1 MSTLYLV
8 RHGQAAFGADDYDVL
23 SELGMAQGTAL
34 GEHWARWGLRLDA
47 LYVGP
52 RRRHEATASALLAGL
67 ARGGA
72 EPPTV
77 RPLPSWDEFD
87 FGAVLAGARASLESE
102 YQQLKEQLAG
112 ADPLRHRRSFDR
124 LFHLATRSWARGDL
138 DQHVDESYAKF
149 QARVRGGLHAV
160 MSEQGRGRNVAVV
173 SSAGPISVALQQALE
188 ISNEMALRLCGTM
201 ANTAVSELRYRD
213 DSLSAIS
220 FNTIAHLP
228 DPAMLSYR

>member
-23 SELGMAQGTAL
+23 SELGTAQGAAL
-34 GEHWARWGLRLDA
+34 GEHWARWGLRIDS

-72 EPPTV
+72 AAPTV
-77 RPLPSWDEFD
+77 LPLPSWDEFD
-87 FGAVLAGARASLESE
+87 FGAVLRGARPTLESE

-112 ADPLRHRRSFDR
+112 EDPLRHRRSFDR

-138 DQHVDESYAKF
+138 DQHVDETFAIF
-149 QARVRGGLHAV
+149 QARVRTGLASV
-160 MSEQGRGRNVAVV
+160 MGAQGRGRNVAVV
-173 SSAGPISVALQQALE
+173 SSAGPISMALQQALE
-188 ISNEMALRLCGTM
+188 ITNEMALRLCAAM